1 MPHEC
6 YTTYE
11 HEPFHFDG
19 NCPHCGQPLMINKLN
34 LHDMEIC
41 YDFDKRCSYR
51 FNGHFVC
58 ENCGKEVDE
67 FQTYWGELK

>member
-1 MPHEC
+1 MNQTENN
-6 YTTYE
+6 
-11 HEPFHFDG
+11 PFGFKRKYKEAK
-19 NCPHCGQPLMINKLN
+19 PVLAV
-34 LHDMEIC
+34 C